1 MNGRRRIKAAWLA
14 AVLLLTVGARAME
27 PQVQDD
33 LFAGTE
39 KFAKGAKSSTEVNLD
54 KNMLAMAGKFMDNDG
69 DGDGD
74 KQQKDLAKKMDFIVV
89 REYEYAKAGE
99 YNLADLAE
107 FQKRLDAGGWSYV
120 VKERSE
126 HSSTSVCVKIDT
138 EGQTTELIVIEAE
151 PRALTFVHLKGHM
164 TMRELTKIGAKYG
177 VPQDDPKLKGIG
189 K

>member
-1 MNGRRRIKAAWLA
+1 MSGRRGIKAAMMA
-14 AVLLLTVGARAME
+14 GVLLLTMGAQAME

-33 LFAGTE
+33 LFAGTD

-54 KNMLAMAGKFMDNDG
+54 KNMLAMAGKFMDG

-74 KQQKDLAKKMDFIVV
+74 KQGQEVASKMDFIVV
-89 REYEYAKAGE
+89 REYEYAKAGD
-99 YNLADLAE
+99 YNMADLAE

-120 VKERSE
+120 VKERNE
-126 HSSTSVCVKIDT
+126 HNSTSVCVKIDT
-138 EGQTTELIVIEAE
+138 EAKTTELIVIEAE

-164 TMRELTKIGAKYG
+164 TMRELMKIGGKYG
-177 VPQDDPKLKGIG
+177 VPQDDPRLKGIG

>member
-1 MNGRRRIKAAWLA
+1 MMKRQSGFKTILLA
-14 AVLLLTVGARAME
+14 AVLLARSAAWALE

-33 LFAGTE
+33 LFAGTD

-54 KNMLAMAGKFMDNDG
+54 KNMLAMAGKFLDDEG
-69 DGDGD
+69 EGD
-74 KQQKDLAKKMDFIVV
+74 KPDKDLAKKLDFIVV
-89 REYEYAKAGE
+89 REYEYAKPGE
-99 YNLADLAE
+99 YNIADLAE

-120 VKERSE
+120 VKERTD

-138 EGQTTELIVIEAE
+138 EGKTTELIVIEAE

-164 TMRELTKIGAKYG
+164 TMRELTKAGAKYG

>member
-1 MNGRRRIKAAWLA
+1 MNGRRRIKAVWLA

-27 PQVQDD
+27 PQVQED

-54 KNMLAMAGKFMDNDG
+54 KNMLAMAGKFMND

-74 KQQKDLAKKMDFIVV
+74 KQEKDLARKMDFIVV
-89 REYEYAKAGE
+89 REYEYAKPGE

-120 VKERSE
+120 VKERTE
-126 HSSTSVCVKIDT
+126 HSSTSVCVRIDT

>member
-1 MNGRRRIKAAWLA
+1 MSERRGMKAIVLA
-14 AVLLLTVGARAME
+14 VVLLLTVGAQAME

-54 KNMLAMAGKFMDNDG
+54 KNMLAMAGKFMDG

-74 KQQKDLAKKMDFIVV
+74 RQQQDLAKKMDFIVV

-99 YNLADLAE
+99 YNLADLEE
-107 FQKRLDAGGWSYV
+107 FQKRLDQGGWSYV

-126 HSSTSVCVKIDT
+126 HSSTSVCVKIDS
-138 EGQTTELIVIEAE
+138 EGGTTELIVIEAE

-164 TMRELTKIGAKYG
+164 TMRELTKIGGKYG